1 MRGMDGGPA
10 RAALGAVGTVDVATL
25 GDTLN
30 DCLRGPEGAV
40 GGGVPERADAVD

>member
-1 MRGMDGGPA
+1 MGGA
-10 RAALGAVGTVDVATL
+10 RAAFGAVGILDTATL

-40 GGGVPERADAVD
+40 GGGVPIRGGPAVD